1 MRAISLLTEY
11 LNMHTINSLLIIRIS
26 CIFDLSNKLSDVYYY
41 SNQIRCMIVVYRKD
55 VYLSYSIIIM
65 YILLALIVSTAV
77 IYFIVASQ
85 EYSDLLEFLQVGIQG
100 ETQEKQ
106 VEMTLFIGAGIVYL
120 GLFVWILK
128 TKLKSKIPYVV
139 VAAISAILIAT
150 YAASRTIGVPL
161 VGVEYY
167 IGKLDM
173 VSKVLQVVMIG
184 ISVHLIFTV
193 RKTTIKEET
202 IR

>member
-1 MRAISLLTEY
+1 
-11 LNMHTINSLLIIRIS
+11 
-26 CIFDLSNKLSDVYYY
+26 
-41 SNQIRCMIVVYRKD
+41 
-55 VYLSYSIIIM
+55 M
-65 YILLALIVSTAV
+65 YILLVLIVPTAV
-77 IYFIVASQ
+77 IYFVVASQ
-85 EYSDLLEFLQVGIQG
+85 EYSDLIEFLDVGIQG

-106 VEMTLFIGAGIVYL
+106 VEMTLFIGSGIVYL

-128 TKLKSKIPYVV
+128 TKLRSKIPYIA
-139 VAAISAILIAT
+139 VAAISAILIVT

-173 VSKVLQVVMIG
+173 ANKVLEVIMIG
-184 ISVHLIFTV
+184 ISVYLIFAV
-193 RKTTIKEET
+193 RKTMIKEET

>member
-1 MRAISLLTEY
+1 
-11 LNMHTINSLLIIRIS
+11 
-26 CIFDLSNKLSDVYYY
+26 
-41 SNQIRCMIVVYRKD
+41 
-55 VYLSYSIIIM
+55 M
-65 YILLALIVSTAV
+65 YILLVLIVSTAI
-77 IYFIVASQ
+77 IYFVVASQ
-85 EYSDLLEFLQVGIQG
+85 EYSDLVEFLQVGIQG

-106 VEMTLFIGAGIVYL
+106 VEMALFIGAGIIYL

-128 TKLKSKIPYVV
+128 TKLRSKIPYIV

-167 IGKLDM
+167 IGKLDIAN
-173 VSKVLQVVMIG
+173 KVLEVIIIG
-184 ISVHLIFTV
+184 ISVYLIFAI
-193 RKTTIKEET
+193 RKTMTKEEM

>member
-1 MRAISLLTEY
+1 MSISA
-11 LNMHTINSLLIIRIS
+11 IIR
-26 CIFDLSNKLSDVYYY
+26 
-41 SNQIRCMIVVYRKD
+41 
-55 VYLSYSIIIM
+55 

-77 IYFIVASQ
+77 IYFVVASQ
-85 EYSDLLEFLQVGIQG
+85 EYSDLVDFLQVGIQG

-128 TKLKSKIPYVV
+128 TKIRSKIPYIV
-139 VAAISAILIAT
+139 VAAVSVILIAT
-150 YAASRTIGVPL
+150 YAASRTIGVPI

-173 VSKVLQVVMIG
+173 VSKALQVIMIG
-184 ISVHLIFTV
+184 MSVYLISTI
-193 RKTTIKEET
+193 RKTKIVESL
-202 IR
+202 R

>member
-1 MRAISLLTEY
+1 MYDKLF
-11 LNMHTINSLLIIRIS
+11 IRKMSITS
-26 CIFDLSNKLSDVYYY
+26 C
-41 SNQIRCMIVVYRKD
+41 
-55 VYLSYSIIIM
+55 SIIIM
-65 YILLALIVSTAV
+65 YILLALTVSTAV

-85 EYSDLLEFLQVGIQG
+85 EYGDLLEFLEVGIQG

-128 TKLKSKIPYVV
+128 TKIRSKIPYIV
-139 VAAISAILIAT
+139 VAAVSVILIAT
-150 YAASRTIGVPL
+150 YVASRTIGVPI

-173 VSKVLQVVMIG
+173 VSKALQVIMIG
-184 ISVHLIFTV
+184 MSVYLISMI
-193 RKTTIKEET
+193 RKTKIMAS

>member
-1 MRAISLLTEY
+1 
-11 LNMHTINSLLIIRIS
+11 
-26 CIFDLSNKLSDVYYY
+26 
-41 SNQIRCMIVVYRKD
+41 
-55 VYLSYSIIIM
+55 M
-65 YILLALIVSTAV
+65 YILLVLIVPTAV

-85 EYSDLLEFLQVGIQG
+85 EYSDLIEFLDVGIQG

-106 VEMTLFIGAGIVYL
+106 VEMTLFIGSGIVYL

-128 TKLKSKIPYVV
+128 TKLRSKIPYIA
-139 VAAISAILIAT
+139 VAAISAILIIT

-173 VSKVLQVVMIG
+173 ANKILEVIMIG
-184 ISVHLIFTV
+184 ISVYLIFAV
-193 RKTTIKEET
+193 RKTMIKEET

>member
-1 MRAISLLTEY
+1 MSIS
-11 LNMHTINSLLIIRIS
+11 S
-26 CIFDLSNKLSDVYYY
+26 
-41 SNQIRCMIVVYRKD
+41 
-55 VYLSYSIIIM
+55 IIM
-65 YILLALIVSTAV
+65 YILLVLIVSTAV
-77 IYFIVASQ
+77 MYFVVASQ
-85 EYSDLLEFLQVGIQG
+85 EYSDLVEYLEVGIQG

-106 VEMTLFIGAGIVYL
+106 VEMALFIGAGIVYL

-128 TKLKSKIPYVV
+128 TKLRSKIPYIV

-167 IGKLDM
+167 VGKLDM
-173 VSKVLQVVMIG
+173 ANKVLEVIMIG
-184 ISVHLIFTV
+184 ISVYLIFAV
-193 RKTTIKEET
+193 RKTMIKEET

>member
-1 MRAISLLTEY
+1 
-11 LNMHTINSLLIIRIS
+11 
-26 CIFDLSNKLSDVYYY
+26 
-41 SNQIRCMIVVYRKD
+41 
-55 VYLSYSIIIM
+55 M
-65 YILLALIVSTAV
+65 YILLVLIVSTAI
-77 IYFIVASQ
+77 IYFVVASQ
-85 EYSDLLEFLQVGIQG
+85 EYSDLVEFLDVGIQG

-106 VEMTLFIGAGIVYL
+106 VEMTLFIGSGIVYL

-128 TKLKSKIPYVV
+128 TKLRSKIPYIA

-173 VSKVLQVVMIG
+173 ANKILEVIMIG
-184 ISVHLIFTV
+184 ISVYLIFAV
-193 RKTTIKEET
+193 RKAMIKEET

>member
-1 MRAISLLTEY
+1 MSIS
-11 LNMHTINSLLIIRIS
+11 S
-26 CIFDLSNKLSDVYYY
+26 
-41 SNQIRCMIVVYRKD
+41 
-55 VYLSYSIIIM
+55 IIM
-65 YILLALIVSTAV
+65 YILLVLIVPTAV
-77 IYFIVASQ
+77 IYFVVASQ
-85 EYSDLLEFLQVGIQG
+85 EYSDLVEFLDVGIQG

-106 VEMTLFIGAGIVYL
+106 VEMTLFIGSGIVYL

-128 TKLKSKIPYVV
+128 TKLRSKIPYIA
-139 VAAISAILIAT
+139 VAAISAILIVT

-173 VSKVLQVVMIG
+173 ANKILEVIMIG
-184 ISVHLIFTV
+184 ISVYLIFAV
-193 RKTTIKEET
+193 RKAMIKEET

>member
-1 MRAISLLTEY
+1 
-11 LNMHTINSLLIIRIS
+11 
-26 CIFDLSNKLSDVYYY
+26 
-41 SNQIRCMIVVYRKD
+41 
-55 VYLSYSIIIM
+55 M
-65 YILLALIVSTAV
+65 YILLVLIVSTAI
-77 IYFIVASQ
+77 IYFVVASQ
-85 EYSDLLEFLQVGIQG
+85 EYSDLIEFLQVGIQG

-106 VEMTLFIGAGIVYL
+106 VEMTLFIGSGIVYL

-128 TKLKSKIPYVV
+128 TKLRSKIPYIA
-139 VAAISAILIAT
+139 VAAISAILIVT

-173 VSKVLQVVMIG
+173 ANKILEVIMIG
-184 ISVHLIFTV
+184 ISVYLIFAV
-193 RKTTIKEET
+193 RKTMIKEET

>member
-1 MRAISLLTEY
+1 MIQLFVRKMSIS
-11 LNMHTINSLLIIRIS
+11 S
-26 CIFDLSNKLSDVYYY
+26 
-41 SNQIRCMIVVYRKD
+41 
-55 VYLSYSIIIM
+55 IIM
-65 YILLALIVSTAV
+65 YILLVLIVSTAV
-77 IYFIVASQ
+77 IYFVVASQ
-85 EYSDLLEFLQVGIQG
+85 EYSDLIEFLEVGIQG

-106 VEMTLFIGAGIVYL
+106 VEMALFIGAGIVYL

-128 TKLKSKIPYVV
+128 TKLRSKIPYIV

-167 IGKLDM
+167 IGRLDI
-173 VSKVLQVVMIG
+173 VNKVIQVIIIG
-184 ISVHLIFTV
+184 ISVYLIFGI
-193 RKTTIKEET
+193 RKNIIKES

>member
-1 MRAISLLTEY
+1 
-11 LNMHTINSLLIIRIS
+11 
-26 CIFDLSNKLSDVYYY
+26 
-41 SNQIRCMIVVYRKD
+41 
-55 VYLSYSIIIM
+55 M

-85 EYSDLLEFLQVGIQG
+85 EYSDLLEFLEVGIQG

-106 VEMTLFIGAGIVYL
+106 VEMTLFIGSGIVYL

-128 TKLKSKIPYVV
+128 TKLRSKIPYIV
-139 VAAISAILIAT
+139 VAAVSAILIVT

-167 IGKLDM
+167 IGKLD
-173 VSKVLQVVMIG
+173 VANKVLEVIMIG
-184 ISVHLIFTV
+184 ISVYLIFAV
-193 RKTTIKEET
+193 RKAVIKEET

>member
-1 MRAISLLTEY
+1 MRSIS
-11 LNMHTINSLLIIRIS
+11 SIIR
-26 CIFDLSNKLSDVYYY
+26 
-41 SNQIRCMIVVYRKD
+41 
-55 VYLSYSIIIM
+55 

-77 IYFIVASQ
+77 IYFVVASQ
-85 EYSDLLEFLQVGIQG
+85 EYSDLVDFLQVGIQG

-128 TKLKSKIPYVV
+128 TKIRSKIPYIV
-139 VAAISAILIAT
+139 VAAVSVILIAT
-150 YAASRTIGVPL
+150 YVASRTIGVPI

-173 VSKVLQVVMIG
+173 VSKALQVIMIG
-184 ISVHLIFTV
+184 MSVYLISMI
-193 RKTTIKEET
+193 RKTKIMAS

>member
-1 MRAISLLTEY
+1 MMSIS
-11 LNMHTINSLLIIRIS
+11 SIIR
-26 CIFDLSNKLSDVYYY
+26 
-41 SNQIRCMIVVYRKD
+41 
-55 VYLSYSIIIM
+55 

-77 IYFIVASQ
+77 IYFVVASQ
-85 EYSDLLEFLQVGIQG
+85 EYSDLVDFLQVGIQG

-128 TKLKSKIPYVV
+128 TKIRSKIPYIV
-139 VAAISAILIAT
+139 VAAVSVILIAT
-150 YAASRTIGVPL
+150 YAASRTIGVPI

-173 VSKVLQVVMIG
+173 VSKALQVIMIG
-184 ISVHLIFTV
+184 MSVYLISTA
-193 RKTTIKEET
+193 RKTLIKEET

>member
-1 MRAISLLTEY
+1 
-11 LNMHTINSLLIIRIS
+11 
-26 CIFDLSNKLSDVYYY
+26 
-41 SNQIRCMIVVYRKD
+41 
-55 VYLSYSIIIM
+55 M

-77 IYFIVASQ
+77 IYFVVASQ
-85 EYSDLLEFLQVGIQG
+85 EYSDLLEFLDVGIQG

-106 VEMTLFIGAGIVYL
+106 VEMALFIGSGIVYL

-128 TKLKSKIPYVV
+128 TKLRSKIPYIA
-139 VAAISAILIAT
+139 VAAVSVVLIAT
-150 YAASRTIGVPL
+150 YAASRTIGVPI

-173 VSKVLQVVMIG
+173 VNKVLEVIMIG
-184 ISVHLIFTV
+184 MSVYLISAA
-193 RKTTIKEET
+193 RKTMIKEET

>member
-1 MRAISLLTEY
+1 
-11 LNMHTINSLLIIRIS
+11 
-26 CIFDLSNKLSDVYYY
+26 
-41 SNQIRCMIVVYRKD
+41 MIVICD
-55 VYLSYSIIIM
+55 MSISSSSIIM

-106 VEMTLFIGAGIVYL
+106 VEMALFIGAGIVYL

-128 TKLKSKIPYVV
+128 TKLRSKIPYIV
-139 VAAISAILIAT
+139 VAAVSVILIVT
-150 YAASRTIGVPL
+150 YWASRTVGVPL

-173 VSKVLQVVMIG
+173 ANKVLEVIMIG
-184 ISVHLIFTV
+184 MSVYLITAA
-193 RKTTIKEET
+193 RKTLIKEET
-202 IR
+202 MREK

>member
-1 MRAISLLTEY
+1 MLVIS
-11 LNMHTINSLLIIRIS
+11 NVSIS
-26 CIFDLSNKLSDVYYY
+26 SS
-41 SNQIRCMIVVYRKD
+41 S
-55 VYLSYSIIIM
+55 IIM

-85 EYSDLLEFLQVGIQG
+85 EYSDLLEFLEVGIQG

-106 VEMTLFIGAGIVYL
+106 VEMALFIGAGIVYL

-128 TKLKSKIPYVV
+128 TKLRSKIPYIV
-139 VAAISAILIAT
+139 VAAVSVILIVT

-173 VSKVLQVVMIG
+173 ANKVLEVIMIG
-184 ISVHLIFTV
+184 ISVYLIFAV
-193 RKTTIKEET
+193 RKAMIKEET

>member
-1 MRAISLLTEY
+1 
-11 LNMHTINSLLIIRIS
+11 
-26 CIFDLSNKLSDVYYY
+26 
-41 SNQIRCMIVVYRKD
+41 
-55 VYLSYSIIIM
+55 M

-106 VEMTLFIGAGIVYL
+106 VEMTLFIGSGIVYL

-128 TKLKSKIPYVV
+128 TKLGSKIPYIV
-139 VAAISAILIAT
+139 VAAVSVILIVT
-150 YAASRTIGVPL
+150 YWASRTIGVPL

-173 VSKVLQVVMIG
+173 ANKILEVIMIG
-184 ISVHLIFTV
+184 ISVYLIFAV
-193 RKTTIKEET
+193 RKTMIKEET

>member
-1 MRAISLLTEY
+1 
-11 LNMHTINSLLIIRIS
+11 
-26 CIFDLSNKLSDVYYY
+26 
-41 SNQIRCMIVVYRKD
+41 
-55 VYLSYSIIIM
+55 M

-77 IYFIVASQ
+77 TYFIVASQ

-128 TKLKSKIPYVV
+128 TKLTSKIPYIV
-139 VAAISAILIAT
+139 VAAISAILIVT

-167 IGKLDM
+167 IGKLDIAN
-173 VSKVLQVVMIG
+173 KVLEVIMIG
-184 ISVHLIFTV
+184 MSIYLLFAV
-193 RKTTIKEET
+193 RKTMIKEEAM
-202 IR
+202 RER

>member
-1 MRAISLLTEY
+1 MSIS
-11 LNMHTINSLLIIRIS
+11 SS
-26 CIFDLSNKLSDVYYY
+26 
-41 SNQIRCMIVVYRKD
+41 
-55 VYLSYSIIIM
+55 SIIIM
-65 YILLALIVSTAV
+65 YILLALIVSTAI

-128 TKLKSKIPYVV
+128 TKLTIKIPYIV
-139 VAAISAILIAT
+139 VAAISAILIVT

-167 IGKLDM
+167 IGKLDIAN
-173 VSKVLQVVMIG
+173 KVLEVIMIG
-184 ISVHLIFTV
+184 MSIYLISMI
-193 RKTTIKEET
+193 RKTKIMESIK
-202 IR
+202 

>member
-1 MRAISLLTEY
+1 MSIS
-11 LNMHTINSLLIIRIS
+11 SIIR
-26 CIFDLSNKLSDVYYY
+26 
-41 SNQIRCMIVVYRKD
+41 
-55 VYLSYSIIIM
+55 

-77 IYFIVASQ
+77 IYFVVASQ
-85 EYSDLLEFLQVGIQG
+85 EYSDLVDFLQVGIQG

-128 TKLKSKIPYVV
+128 TKIRSKIPYIV
-139 VAAISAILIAT
+139 VAAVSVILIAT
-150 YAASRTIGVPL
+150 YVASRTIGVPI

-173 VSKVLQVVMIG
+173 VSTALQVIMIG
-184 ISVHLIFTV
+184 MSVYLISMI
-193 RKTTIKEET
+193 RKTKIMAS